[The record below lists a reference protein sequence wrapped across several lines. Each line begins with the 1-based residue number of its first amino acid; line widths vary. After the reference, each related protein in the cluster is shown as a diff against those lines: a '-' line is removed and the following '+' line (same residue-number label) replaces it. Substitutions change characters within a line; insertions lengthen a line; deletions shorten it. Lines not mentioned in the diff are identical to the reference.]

1 MKSYPSFSHPDVAD
15 HDVRALVL
23 EGMYQQGFVRRFR
36 IATAVSP
43 PQP

>member
-1 MKSYPSFSHPDVAD
+1 MSLITMSG
-15 HDVRALVL
+15 LVL